1 MTAIKQVAVT
11 STAHAGNLGRYL
23 NDERAL
29 ARDSQHLVNE
39 GNWEAEMA
47 KTREAYGHN
56 KPSRAG
62 SKNTVMYHQV
72 LAFNP
77 DECSMNGGKVTP
89 EFAMAYA
96 KEYVSTRYPNQEAVW
111 VLHKEH
117 CKADG
122 TDRYAVHIGINR
134 TDLETGN
141 RLAEGR
147 SSNAKIARANA
158 VRDMDAK
165 HGLRRM
171 VEGQRNSRVH
181 ARQPTRQERAM
192 AARGVRSDKQYLR
205 KAIKASVKEA
215 RSGNEGNKM
224 RSLAASLDRKGV
236 SMTMGPSG
244 ENLEFERRNS
254 GLKVRD
260 YKLGRGFSA
269 EGIAKGL
276 GIEGAKLMAHSM
288 DEGLESR

>member
-1 MTAIKQVAVT
+1 MTAIKQVAIT
-11 STAHAGNLGRYL
+11 GSGHAGNLGHYL

-29 ARDSQHLVNE
+29 MRDSQHIVKE
-39 GNWEAEMA
+39 DRWEDEMA
-47 KTREAYGHN
+47 KTREAYGHD

-62 SKNTVMYHQV
+62 FKNTVMYHQV

-89 EFAMAYA
+89 ELAMQYA
-96 KEYVSTRYPNQEAVW
+96 RDYVSTRYPSYEAVW
-111 VLHKEH
+111 VLHKER
-117 CKADG
+117 CETDG
-122 TDRYAVHIGINR
+122 TSRYAVHIGINR
-134 TDLETGN
+134 TNLETGR

-147 SSNAKIARANA
+147 GRNAKIARANA
-158 VRDMDAK
+158 VRDLDAK
-165 HGLRRM
+165 HGLRQM

-181 ARQPTRQERAM
+181 ARQPSRQEKAM

-205 KAIKASVKEA
+205 EAIKASVKEVGGD
-215 RSGNEGNKM
+215 SKGNKM
-224 RSLAASLDRKGV
+224 RLLAASLDRKGV
-236 SMTMGPSG
+236 SMTISPSG
-244 ENLEFERRNS
+244 KNLEFERRSS

-276 GIEGAKLMAHSM
+276 GIESAKFMARSM
-288 DEGLESR
+288 NDGMESR

>member
-29 ARDSQHLVNE
+29 ARGSQHLVNE
-39 GNWEAEMA
+39 GNWETEMA
-47 KTREAYGHN
+47 KTREAYGHD

-147 SSNAKIARANA
+147 GRNAKIARANA

-165 HGLRRM
+165 HGLRQM
-171 VEGQRNSRVH
+171 VEGQRNSP
-181 ARQPTRQERAM
+181 RQPTRQEKAM

-205 KAIKASVKEA
+205 EAIKASVKEV
-215 RSGNEGNKM
+215 RGGGEGNKM

-236 SMTMGPSG
+236 SMTVSPSG
-244 ENLEFERRNS
+244 ENLEFERRSS

-269 EGIAKGL
+269 EGIAKGI
-276 GIEGAKLMAHSM
+276 GIEGAKLMARSM
-288 DEGLESR
+288 DEGMESR

>member
-1 MTAIKQVAVT
+1 MTAIKQVAIT
-11 STAHAGNLGRYL
+11 STVHAGNLGRYL

-29 ARDSQHLVNE
+29 ARDSQHLTNE
-39 GNWEAEMA
+39 GKWETEMA
-47 KTREAYGHN
+47 KTREAYGHD

-62 SKNTVMYHQV
+62 AANTVMYHQV

-96 KEYVSTRYPNQEAVW
+96 KEYVSTRYPNQEALW

-117 CKADG
+117 CRADD

-134 TDLETGN
+134 TNLETGN

-147 SSNAKIARANA
+147 SLNAKIARANA

-165 HGLRRM
+165 YGLRQM
-171 VEGQRNSRVH
+171 VEGQRNSRTH
-181 ARQPTRQERAM
+181 ARQPTRQERMM
-192 AARGVRSDKQYLR
+192 AARGVKSDKAYIRQ
-205 KAIKASVKEA
+205 AVKASVKEA
-215 RSGNEGNKM
+215 EASSSPNKM
-224 RSLAASLDRKGV
+224 RALAESLDRKGV
-236 SMTMGPSG
+236 SLTRRSDGKG
-244 ENLEFERRNS
+244 LEFERRSS

-260 YKLGRGFSA
+260 YKLGRGYSA
-269 EGIAKGL
+269 AGITRGL
-276 GIEGAKLMAHSM
+276 GIEGAKVMARAI
-288 DEGLESR
+288 DEGMDGR

>member
-29 ARDSQHLVNE
+29 ARDSQHLVDE

-47 KTREAYGHN
+47 KTREAYGHD

-89 EFAMAYA
+89 EFAMKYA
-96 KEYVSTRYPNQEAVW
+96 QDYVSTRYPSHEAVW
-111 VLHKEH
+111 VLHEER
-117 CKADG
+117 CKADA
-122 TDRYAVHIGINR
+122 TLRYAVHIGINR
-134 TDLETGN
+134 TNLETGR
-141 RLAEGR
+141 RLTEGR
-147 SSNAKIARANA
+147 GDSAKVARANA
-158 VRDMDAK
+158 VRVMDAK
-165 HGLRRM
+165 HGLRQL

-205 KAIKASVKEA
+205 EAIKASVKEV
-215 RSGNEGNKM
+215 GGGGEGNKM
-224 RSLAASLDRKGV
+224 RALAASLDRKGV
-236 SMTMGPSG
+236 SMTMSPSG
-244 ENLEFERRNS
+244 KNLEFERRS
-254 GLKVRD
+254 TGLKVRD

-276 GIEGAKLMAHSM
+276 GIEGAKLMARSM
-288 DEGLESR
+288 DEGMESR